1 METNV
6 KKLEQFIIE
15 KCGDCYCEYV
25 EENGWYFIIPSTN
38 HENETKIHEY
48 ALTLGIDGT
57 QYDEIDDEMRM
68 EIYVSDPKFHDL
80 VECENTL
87 EINYD

>member
-25 EENGWYFIIPSTN
+25 EENGWYFIIPSTSQ
-38 HENETKIHEY
+38 ENETKIHEY

-57 QYDEIDDEMRM
+57 QYDEIDDEIRM
-68 EIYVSDPKFHDL
+68 EIYVSDPKFHDF
-80 VECENTL
+80 VECENR
-87 EINYD
+87 